1 MGVIMTGIPSDSFPI
16 VQSNKLPNI
25 EKSKKNSKEQKV
37 ENIKKN
43 ALSNLNYESNKELQT
58 NQNFSSQ
65 ISTSQKVNKIESNLL
80 GESIESEDLD
90 EPLESEDVFISPN
103 SESASETPSF
113 IEETT
118 AETSNK
124 VQTTYEEGLI
134 EKEPE
139 KEKEQTTKIKNEPY
153 FESKSN
159 LVKKEESF
167 GKEFDVKN
175 YEKISDIETIKY
187 LLDKSVLNSLLIY
200 EGNAFR
206 ETTILAE
213 ANVVVLRE
221 KETDKFN
228 VIINHNCNR
237 EEVQT
242 AFQEQAQNFGV
253 NPQKVTYYQVAN
265 GEMWSHFQA
274 ELTLRFPQLAP
285 QQTSSKDDSSSVT
298 QEEIRNQGRKEGPQ
312 KTKTKQKIPKEI
324 TQQAT
329 LAALKNSVRKS
340 LSSYK
345 EFSDQKAEERRR
357 VENDV
362 LKWTLRAYDR
372 AKEDITKEIKKGEVN
387 IERLK
392 KRAPLWADSLPP
404 FPIIVR
410 TNPQLYRGELKAKTL
425 EQIAVLLERQNREG
439 MR

>member
-1 MGVIMTGIPSDSFPI
+1 MSGVTPSNGSSFDYQNTEIKPKNKKAKSTENEKIDS
-16 VQSNKLPNI
+16 VKSEVLRKTSLTTNREI
-25 EKSKKNSKEQKV
+25 EKNQSFASSIDISQRVNKSREAIYPKEEETINDEEDFDEVFEIETSPIANDNFESPTEISITKDFKEQ
-37 ENIKKN
+37 
-43 ALSNLNYESNKELQT
+43 
-58 NQNFSSQ
+58 SSDF
-65 ISTSQKVNKIESNLL
+65 K
-80 GESIESEDLD
+80 SE
-90 EPLESEDVFISPN
+90 
-103 SESASETPSF
+103 
-113 IEETT
+113 
-118 AETSNK
+118 
-124 VQTTYEEGLI
+124 

-139 KEKEQTTKIKNEPY
+139 KEKENFKEVKDQQSSELTEWSQRNLSEENNLKDI
-153 FESKSN
+153 ESNQFSSIDDLETLRD
-159 LVKKEESF
+159 LVK
-167 GKEFDVKN
+167 GK
-175 YEKISDIETIKY
+175 I
-187 LLDKSVLNSLLIY
+187 LNSLLIY

-274 ELTLRFPQLAP
+274 ELNLRFPQLAP
-285 QQTSSKDDSSSVT
+285 QQTSSKDDSSSIT

-345 EFSDQKAEERRR
+345 EFSDQKAEEKRR

-372 AKEDITKEIKKGEVN
+372 AKEDLSKELKKGEVN
-387 IERLK
+387 TERLK